1 MVMIFPFDYYK
12 GYDEPEEY
20 PKVYMIKRA
29 DGTCWPVI
37 SARKKE
43 WWW

>member
-1 MVMIFPFDYYK
+1 MMIFPFDYYK
-12 GYDEPEEY
+12 GYVEPEY
-20 PKVYMIKRA
+20 PKVDMVKRV